1 MNYFYSIYNKTIIQ
15 LSYYFQSHKFQS
27 HKFQSH
33 KFQSHHLSYQ
43 VIKMSRN
50 NNNIKNNNKINTNAK
65 SEPKKY
71 CKVCHDAG
79 KSESEY
85 QSHFIRENTNPNSKV
100 VCPTL
105 LSLECRYCSKKG
117 HTVKYCK
124 ILEKDKKLSSRRQE
138 NTNNY
143 RETNKNDMK
152 GKQTN
157 NIFDNLESDSEEE
170 DEKEK
175 LPEIRFVEPV
185 STNKYLPKS
194 YASVLSSP
202 AVELVKKVVNL
213 PILTSTSVTTEQK
226 EKVEHTTKTFNV
238 AKYIGKSWADD
249 DDTESESDID
259 EEKNYDPNW

>member
-1 MNYFYSIYNKTIIQ
+1 MY
-15 LSYYFQSHKFQS
+15 
-27 HKFQSH
+27 
-33 KFQSHHLSYQ
+33 
-43 VIKMSRN
+43 R
-50 NNNIKNNNKINTNAK
+50 NNKINTNAK
-65 SEPKKY
+65 PEPKTNNIKKY

-124 ILEKDKKLSSRRQE
+124 FLEKDKKLSSRRQE
-138 NTNNY
+138 NTNNNQ
-143 RETNKNDMK
+143 TNKDVIK

-175 LPEIRFVEPV
+175 LPEIRFSEPV
-185 STNKYLPKS
+185 LTSKANKYLPKS
-194 YASVLSSP
+194 YASVLSTP
-202 AVELVKKVVNL
+202 VVETVNKVVNL
-213 PILTSTSVTTEQK
+213 PVLSVKTSTSVTEQK
-226 EKVEHTTKTFNV
+226 EKVETRTFNV
-238 AKYIGKSWADD
+238 AKHMGKRWADD
-249 DDTESESDID
+249 SDTESESDID
-259 EEKNYDPNW
+259 EDNNYDANW

>member
-1 MNYFYSIYNKTIIQ
+1 
-15 LSYYFQSHKFQS
+15 
-27 HKFQSH
+27 
-33 KFQSHHLSYQ
+33 
-43 VIKMSRN
+43 MSR
-50 NNNIKNNNKINTNAK
+50 NNKINTK
-65 SEPKKY
+65 SEPKTNIKKY

-124 ILEKDKKLSSRRQE
+124 FLEKDKKLSSRRQE
-138 NTNNY
+138 NTNNNQ
-143 RETNKNDMK
+143 TNKNDMK
-152 GKQTN
+152 SKQTN

-170 DEKEK
+170 DDEKEK
-175 LPEIRFVEPV
+175 LPEIRFSEPV
-185 STNKYLPKS
+185 STNANKYFPKS

-213 PILTSTSVTTEQK
+213 PVLTSTSATEQK
-226 EKVEHTTKTFNV
+226 EKVEHTAAPAPRIFNV
-238 AKYIGKSWADD
+238 AKYMGKSWADD

-259 EEKNYDPNW
+259 EENNDDPNW

>member
-1 MNYFYSIYNKTIIQ
+1 MF
-15 LSYYFQSHKFQS
+15 
-27 HKFQSH
+27 
-33 KFQSHHLSYQ
+33 
-43 VIKMSRN
+43 RN
-50 NNNIKNNNKINTNAK
+50 NNNNKKYTTK
-65 SEPKKY
+65 TEPKKY

-85 QSHFIRENTNPNSKV
+85 QSHFIRENAEPNSKV

-124 ILEKDKKLSSRRQE
+124 FLEKDKKPSSRRQE
-138 NTNNY
+138 NTNNQ
-143 RETNKNDMK
+143 TNKNDMK
-152 GKQTN
+152 SKQSN
-157 NIFDNLESDSEEE
+157 NIFDNLDSDSEEE
-170 DEKEK
+170 DDEKEK
-175 LPEIRFVEPV
+175 LPEIRFSEPV
-185 STNKYLPKS
+185 STTTNKYLAKS
-194 YASVLSSP
+194 YASVLTTP
-202 AVELVKKVVNL
+202 VPEVVNL
-213 PILTSTSVTTEQK
+213 PVLSVITSSTSVTTEQK

>member
-1 MNYFYSIYNKTIIQ
+1 MY
-15 LSYYFQSHKFQS
+15 
-27 HKFQSH
+27 
-33 KFQSHHLSYQ
+33 
-43 VIKMSRN
+43 R
-50 NNNIKNNNKINTNAK
+50 NNKINTNAK
-65 SEPKKY
+65 PEPKTNNIKKY

-124 ILEKDKKLSSRRQE
+124 FLEKDKKLSSRRQE

-143 RETNKNDMK
+143 YCETNKDVIK
-152 GKQTN
+152 GKQSN

-170 DEKEK
+170 DEKGK
-175 LPEIRFVEPV
+175 LPEIRFSEPV
-185 STNKYLPKS
+185 STSKANKYLPKS
-194 YASVLSSP
+194 YASVLSTP
-202 AVELVKKVVNL
+202 VVETVKKVVNL
-213 PILTSTSVTTEQK
+213 PVLSVKTSTSATEQK
-226 EKVEHTTKTFNV
+226 EKVEHTRTFNV
-238 AKYIGKSWADD
+238 AKYMGKSWADD

-259 EEKNYDPNW
+259 EEKNDDPNW

>member
-1 MNYFYSIYNKTIIQ
+1 MF
-15 LSYYFQSHKFQS
+15 
-27 HKFQSH
+27 
-33 KFQSHHLSYQ
+33 
-43 VIKMSRN
+43 
-50 NNNIKNNNKINTNAK
+50 NNKIASKNSSSVAL
-65 SEPKKY
+65 KKY

-124 ILEKDKKLSSRRQE
+124 FLEKDKKLSSRRQE
-138 NTNNY
+138 NIINNQ
-143 RETNKNDMK
+143 TNKDK
-152 GKQTN
+152 VKDKQSN
-157 NIFDNLESDSEEE
+157 NIFDNLDSDSEEEE

-185 STNKYLPKS
+185 STSNENKYLPKS
-194 YASVLSSP
+194 YASVLSTP
-202 AVELVKKVVNL
+202 VVEPVKKVVNL
-213 PILTSTSVTTEQK
+213 PVLLTSTSATEQK
-226 EKVEHTTKTFNV
+226 EKVESSTRTFNV

-259 EEKNYDPNW
+259 EENNYDPNW

>member
-1 MNYFYSIYNKTIIQ
+1 
-15 LSYYFQSHKFQS
+15 
-27 HKFQSH
+27 
-33 KFQSHHLSYQ
+33 
-43 VIKMSRN
+43 MSRI
-50 NNNIKNNNKINTNAK
+50 NNNIKNNNKINTK
-65 SEPKKY
+65 SEPNTKCEPKKY

-170 DEKEK
+170 EDEKEK

-185 STNKYLPKS
+185 STNKS

-213 PILTSTSVTTEQK
+213 PILTSTSATEQK
-226 EKVEHTTKTFNV
+226 EKVERTRTFNV
-238 AKYIGKSWADD
+238 AKYMGKSWADD

-259 EEKNYDPNW
+259 EENNDDPNW

>member
-1 MNYFYSIYNKTIIQ
+1 MY
-15 LSYYFQSHKFQS
+15 H
-27 HKFQSH
+27 
-33 KFQSHHLSYQ
+33 
-43 VIKMSRN
+43 
-50 NNNIKNNNKINTNAK
+50 NNKINTK
-65 SEPKKY
+65 TEPKTNNIKKY

-105 LSLECRYCSKKG
+105 LSLECRYCSKRG

-124 ILEKDKKLSSRRQE
+124 FLEKDKKLSSRRQE

-143 RETNKNDMK
+143 RETDKNNMK
-152 GKQTN
+152 SKQTN
-157 NIFDNLESDSEEE
+157 NIFDNLDSDSEEEE

-185 STNKYLPKS
+185 STSNANKYLPKS
-194 YASVLSSP
+194 YASVLSTP
-202 AVELVKKVVNL
+202 VIETVKKVVNL
-213 PILTSTSVTTEQK
+213 PVLTSTSATEQK
-226 EKVEHTTKTFNV
+226 EKVERTRTFNV
-238 AKYIGKSWADD
+238 AKYMGKSWADD